1 MLHRIENP
9 VNLKTSEFMPFFIV
23 LYPCKLQISGYILGL
38 IILGY
43 PVTTGVKI
51 INKLGFAIIYRICC
65 SRT

>member
-1 MLHRIENP
+1 
-9 VNLKTSEFMPFFIV
+9 MPFFII